1 MVGRW
6 EGTVTHIRE
15 RESIASYI
23 PCCVVLKFFFQKAAA
38 EVAVE
43 NELSTVILVIQ
54 HVPCQKLFISKPLK
68 CSEQKGGFPSRSL
81 IVPKG

>member
-1 MVGRW
+1 MSEVFTTTVVGRW

-15 RESIASYI
+15 RESIISYI
-23 PCCVVLKFFFQKAAA
+23 PCCVVLKICFQKAAA

-54 HVPCQKLFISKPLK
+54 HVPPPEAVYFKAFKVQ
-68 CSEQKGGFPSRSL
+68 
-81 IVPKG
+81 